1 MLQRRIKANGLN
13 DPSLISLSLEAANL
27 GATGRPDGGGG
38 CSIPPTASAI
48 AASAVATGGAPAA
61 VQLPVMLPP
70 PPAPPMCIPLSS
82 PLSLPHDV
90 PPAPAPP
97 SSRRANDLRQRQVST
112 LEDRLPPPPPPPA
125 GVDAQR
131 FASSYKLYGPDRP
144 DLVA

>member
-1 MLQRRIKANGLN
+1 MQSSGAN

-27 GATGRPDGGGG
+27 GATGRPDAGGSG
-38 CSIPPTASAI
+38 SLPPTASAI
-48 AASAVATGGAPAA
+48 AASAMATGGAAA
-61 VQLPVMLPP
+61 AMNITTANLPP
-70 PPAPPMCIPLSS
+70 PPAPPMSLPP

-97 SSRRANDLRQRQVST
+97 YARRVNDLRQRQVSN

-125 GVDAQR
+125 GVDTQR
-131 FASSYKLYGPDRP
+131 FSSSYKSLYGPDRP